1 MAPQQRELGGTV
13 AGCGQPVRPNARRMV
28 VRARSALAVSLA
40 VHAGALIAVVRS
52 GVLGAGAAA
61 RLPAGPAPATPR
73 VEIAAVPAPIE
84 VEVLDGPAG
93 RVAPAGPSPERPAGR
108 AGRGAAVVS
117 GSAAAVVSG
126 SGAVGPGE
134 AGGGRPGSNRWFT
147 MRGPDLRLS
156 EGVLERIARGGRAPE
171 RVARSGRVESA
182 GGGAAVI
189 HDAVTDITVERDGT
203 VHLHDRPDIDMEW
216 DIHLPTP
223 DRIKEGL
230 AQAGRDVATWY
241 ADPYATARVGASQDV
256 PRDIAVAPG
265 DCDHWG
271 DLCSAELRQRYAEV
285 SGLQRQAGGGIG
297 HGKLDLTALLMRK
310 LGVGDAYASRKL
322 DLLDDTRD
330 ERAELGARHRAEDL
344 ARAAELI
351 QRNLEAMWRATT
363 DPAERRDALFVLWDE
378 CAEGDGPFGEAGE
391 RARKMVV
398 GWIRA
403 RLPAG
408 SPDAFM
414 PDEIARRSAQRR
426 STQPFVPYE

>member
-1 MAPQQRELGGTV
+1 MS
-13 AGCGQPVRPNARRMV
+13 
-28 VRARSALAVSLA
+28 VRARSALGVSLA
-40 VHAGALIAVVRS
+40 VHAGALIALVRS
-52 GVLGAGAAA
+52 GMPGAGGAA
-61 RLPAGPAPATPR
+61 RLPAGPAAATPR

-93 RVAPAGPSPERPAGR
+93 RIAPVGPSTQRSPGR
-108 AGRGAAVVS
+108 AGRGAVAS
-117 GSAAAVVSG
+117 GAAAVVVSG
-126 SGAVGPGE
+126 AAAVGPGE

-147 MRGPDLRLS
+147 MRGPELRLS
-156 EGVLERIARGGRAPE
+156 EGFLDRIARGGRAPE

-182 GGGAAVI
+182 GGGTAVI

-203 VHLHDRPDIDMEW
+203 VHLHDRPDVSMEW

-230 AQAGRDVATWY
+230 VATGRDIGAWY
-241 ADPYATARVGASQDV
+241 ADPYKAARVGASQDV
-256 PRDIAVAPG
+256 PRDIAAAPG

-285 SGLQRQAGGGIG
+285 SGLQRQAGGGVG
-297 HGKLDLTALLMRK
+297 HGKLDLTSLLMSAT
-310 LGVGDAYASRKL
+310 GVGDAYASRKRK
-322 DLLDDTRD
+322 LLDDTRD
-330 ERAELGARHRAEDL
+330 ERAELGAQHRAEDL
-344 ARAAELI
+344 ARAAQLI

-391 RARKMVV
+391 RARAMVI

-408 SPDAFM
+408 SPEAFTL
-414 PDEIARRSAQRR
+414 DEIARRSAQRR